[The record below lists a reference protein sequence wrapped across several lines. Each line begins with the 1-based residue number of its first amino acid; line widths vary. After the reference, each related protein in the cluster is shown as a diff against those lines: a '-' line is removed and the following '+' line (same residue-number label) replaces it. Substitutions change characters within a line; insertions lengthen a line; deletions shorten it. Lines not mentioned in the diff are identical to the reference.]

1 MKSSGK
7 KWVFRFFF
15 FLVLVAAFPGTVPG
29 QEGLPPQGKPLNLEQ
44 CIELALKYQ
53 PNLHASQASIEA
65 QKARAEQALAAYY
78 PQINFNASYNTATNN
93 FLTVGGGTAGFTR
106 NNGGWTFFDI
116 FAMGPTLNQLIYDFG
131 RTANT
136 VKISRE
142 NTRASELDRDTVRL
156 NVVLNV
162 KQAYYSVLQA
172 LALIQVAEET
182 LNQNQKRLEQ
192 AKGFYEAGTR
202 PKIDVTNAEVNL
214 ANVQLAL
221 IRAKNGYHVARA
233 ALNNAMGLRE
243 DLQFAIER
251 IGEIRPQLPAMDSIL
266 DSAYARRPEILQLK
280 AKQRGQEGAIDLA
293 RSGYYPILSG
303 NASHLWRT
311 NQPFNDLQWDWS
323 LGATLTVPIFSGFS
337 TPNQIVEAKAI
348 LKNLEAQ
355 EESLR
360 QNIRLEAEQ
369 AYIGLKEAIES
380 IAVTEK
386 SVSQAKENYDLAS
399 GRYQVGVGQP
409 LEITDAEVL
418 LANSRA
424 SYINALYNYKVAE
437 ARIDKAMGI
446 TR

>member
-7 KWVFRFFF
+7 KWVFGLFFF
-15 FLVLVAAFPGTVPG
+15 ALIACFPGMAPG
-29 QEGLPPQGKPLNLEQ
+29 QEGLPPQGKPLNLDQ

-53 PNLHASQASIEA
+53 PNLQASQASIEA
-65 QKARAEQALAAYY
+65 QKAKVEQALAAYY

-93 FLTVGGGTAGFTR
+93 FLTVGGGTAGFAR
-106 NNGGWTFFDI
+106 NNYSWTFSDI
-116 FAMGPTLNQLIYDFG
+116 FSMGPTVNQLIYDFG

-142 NTRASELDRDTVRL
+142 NTRASEMDRDTVRL
-156 NVVLNV
+156 NVVFNV
-162 KQAYYSVLQA
+162 KQAYYTVLQA

-182 LNQNQKRLEQ
+182 LTQNQKRLDQ

-214 ANVQLAL
+214 ANIQLAL
-221 IRAKNGYHVARA
+221 IRAKNNYQVARVT
-233 ALNNAMGLRE
+233 LNNAMGLRE

-251 IGEIRPQLPAMDSIL
+251 IGEFRPQLASLDAIL
-266 DSAYARRPEILQLK
+266 QSAYARRPEILQLK
-280 AKQRGQEGAIDLA
+280 ARQRGQEGAIDLA

-303 NASHLWRT
+303 NAGHLWRT
-311 NQPFNDLQWDWS
+311 NQPFNDMQWDWN
-323 LGATLTVPIFSGFS
+323 LGAILTVPIFSGFS
-337 TPNQIVEAKAI
+337 TTNQIAEGKAL

-369 AYIGLKEAIES
+369 AFLGLKEAIES
-380 IAVTEK
+380 ITVTEK

-424 SYINALYNYKVAE
+424 NYINALYNYKVAE
-437 ARIDKAMGI
+437 ARIDKAMGLS
-446 TR
+446 R

>member
-192 AKGFYEAGTR
+192 AKGFYEA
-202 PKIDVTNAEVNL
+202 
-214 ANVQLAL
+214 
-221 IRAKNGYHVARA
+221 
-233 ALNNAMGLRE
+233 
-243 DLQFAIER
+243 
-251 IGEIRPQLPAMDSIL
+251 
-266 DSAYARRPEILQLK
+266 
-280 AKQRGQEGAIDLA
+280 
-293 RSGYYPILSG
+293 
-303 NASHLWRT
+303 
-311 NQPFNDLQWDWS
+311 
-323 LGATLTVPIFSGFS
+323 
-337 TPNQIVEAKAI
+337 
-348 LKNLEAQ
+348 
-355 EESLR
+355 
-360 QNIRLEAEQ
+360 
-369 AYIGLKEAIES
+369 
-380 IAVTEK
+380 
-386 SVSQAKENYDLAS
+386 
-399 GRYQVGVGQP
+399 
-409 LEITDAEVL
+409 
-418 LANSRA
+418 
-424 SYINALYNYKVAE
+424 
-437 ARIDKAMGI
+437 
-446 TR
+446 